1 MCGGQCGGAEF
12 GEELNEKHVV
22 AVKSLFLWF
31 GGPFK
36 GAGASESRIE
46 AIRFDV

>member
-22 AVKSLFLWF
+22 AVKSLFLE
-31 GGPFK
+31 GFK
-36 GAGASESRIE
+36 TGAGRRGLAQSRESRH
-46 AIRFDV
+46 

>member
-22 AVKSLFLWF
+22 AVKSLFL
-31 GGPFK
+31 GFK
-36 GAGASESRIE
+36 TGAGRRGLAQSRESRH
-46 AIRFDV
+46 

>member
-22 AVKSLFLWF
+22 AVKSLFLEL
-31 GGPFK
+31 K
-36 GAGASESRIE
+36 TGAGRRGLA
-46 AIRFDV
+46 